1 MNVLKHGAVRYGLA
15 VLAALFAVFLRWL
28 FEPLIGSN
36 AAFITVFPAF
46 MIVAVT
52 LGSGPGLLGA
62 VVGVVLIEWFFLGP
76 VGIELDVAVLARATI
91 LLSTSAYVGWVSAR
105 LRTAR
110 AKADAEAAAA
120 RASSSA
126 LQQQVELI
134 DPARAEIIAQEMQR
148 IVRDR
153 EATAVSAAGTTG
165 EGLRRVPALV
175 GAGIAAL
182 GVIVLLGWVLDV
194 DGLKSVLPGLPTMKA
209 NTALCF
215 LLIGLALLLR
225 HRRKARLACSASLCT
240 LVGLTLAEYAAGW
253 DLRLDQFL
261 FQDAPD
267 PHTFYPGRMTP
278 VTALS
283 FAMSGVSLLLF
294 AVPRGRWLQ
303 QALALATGLVGLTG
317 VLGYLYDVKQLYQF
331 AGVAS
336 MALHTAA
343 GFVVLSVGL
352 LFARTDGLVR
362 VLSGAAPGSQL
373 ARRFLPVVIL
383 LPILLGWLHEAGER
397 SGVWGA
403 PVGAGLLVLMML
415 FSLLVVVWW
424 IAQTL
429 NRADAARRE
438 TEAQLRH
445 QSELMDH
452 ADEALIVREVG
463 GVIRFWNKGAAAL
476 YGWSAAEA
484 LGQRTHVLLRTE
496 GVRLE
501 EKDEQLLRTG
511 HWEGELTHTTR
522 DGRRVSVESRQTATH
537 TAAGHVLI
545 LESGRD
551 ITARKLAEDALRES
565 ETSVRRKLDSVLE
578 PEGDLG
584 VLELGDLMDTTAMQ
598 QLMDEFYE
606 VSRIPMAIIDLKGR
620 VLVGVGWQDICTR
633 FHRVNPDT
641 CKHCLESDLELSAG
655 LAAGEYRLYKCKNN
669 LWDMATPIFIG
680 GHQAGNIFTG
690 QFFFEEEIIDR
701 EQFKI
706 QARTYGFD
714 EQDYLAALDR
724 IPRLKRETLER
735 AMAFFLKL
743 ANMIAQ
749 LGYSN
754 VKLARLLAERDRLT
768 ETLRESESFYR
779 QTLESVPGMTFTTRP
794 DGYCDYQSQQWVE
807 FTGVPMSEHVG
818 DGWNKLLHPDDRPRA
833 YEAWCAAVEGRAPY
847 DLEYRVRNRD
857 GAYEWFK
864 VRARPIRDSEGT
876 IVRWFGTAINI
887 DSLIQA
893 QTEVRHLN
901 EQLEQR
907 VRERTAELESSN
919 RELEAFCYS
928 VSHDLRT
935 PLRSIDGF
943 SQAALEDYGERL
955 DDTGRDYLNRVR
967 NGCRHMDQLIDDLL
981 RLSRVT
987 RDQMRRESVD
997 LTALAQAAARQ
1008 LQEREPERHV
1018 DLRIAPGLSAIGD
1031 TRLLHTA
1038 LFNLLANAWK
1048 FTSKNPSPVIEVGRL
1063 VGSQQ
1068 SAVGSQ
1074 CPASTPVFFV
1084 RDNGVGFDMQ
1094 YANKLFNA
1102 FQRLHSVQEF
1112 PGTGIGLATVARVI
1126 RRHGGRIWVEAA
1138 VERGAT
1144 FYFTLEPGV
1153 EIAP

>member
-1 MNVLKHGAVRYGLA
+1 MNFIKHASVRYGLA
-15 VLAALFAVFLRWL
+15 VLASLLAVFLRWL
-28 FEPLIGSN
+28 LEPLIGTN

-46 MIVAVT
+46 MVVAVT
-52 LGSGPGLLGA
+52 LGAGPGLVGA
-62 VVGVVLIEWFFLGP
+62 ALGVVLIEWFFLGP
-76 VGIELDVAVLARATI
+76 IGIELDFAVLARATI
-91 LLSTSAYVGWVSAR
+91 LLSTSAYVGLVGTR
-105 LRTAR
+105 LRAAL
-110 AKADAEAAAA
+110 AKADAETAAA

-134 DPARAEIIAQEMQR
+134 DPARAQIIAQEMQR

-215 LLIGLALLLR
+215 LLIGLALLVLKRAEKGMPEREAAMPPEREAVPLR
-225 HRRKARLACSASLCT
+225 GAAFTPPEREAVPLRGAAFTPPEREAVPLHGASGAARLPEPGSAASLPERLSLLCT
-240 LVGLTLAEYAAGW
+240 GLVCVVAGLTVAEYATGL
-253 DLRLDQFL
+253 DFGLDQLL
-261 FQDAPD
+261 FRDVLD
-267 PHTFYPGRMTP
+267 EHTLYSGRMTP
-278 VTALS
+278 VTASCFVLVS
-283 FAMSGVSLLLF
+283 ASLLLL

-424 IAQTL
+424 IAQIL
-429 NRADAARRE
+429 NCADAARRE

-452 ADEALIVREVG
+452 ADEALIVREEG

-522 DGRRVSVESRQTATH
+522 DGRRVFVESRQTATH
-537 TAAGHVLI
+537 ADDGHLLI
-545 LESGRD
+545 LESDRD
-551 ITARKLAEDALRES
+551 ITARRQAEA
-565 ETSVRRKLDSVLE
+565 TVL
-578 PEGDLG
+578 
-584 VLELGDLMDTTAMQ
+584 
-598 QLMDEFYE
+598 QLND
-606 VSRIPMAIIDLKGR
+606 
-620 VLVGVGWQDICTR
+620 
-633 FHRVNPDT
+633 
-641 CKHCLESDLELSAG
+641 
-655 LAAGEYRLYKCKNN
+655 
-669 LWDMATPIFIG
+669 
-680 GHQAGNIFTG
+680 
-690 QFFFEEEIIDR
+690 
-701 EQFKI
+701 
-706 QARTYGFD
+706 
-714 EQDYLAALDR
+714 
-724 IPRLKRETLER
+724 
-735 AMAFFLKL
+735 
-743 ANMIAQ
+743 
-749 LGYSN
+749 
-754 VKLARLLAERDRLT
+754 
-768 ETLRESESFYR
+768 
-779 QTLESVPGMTFTTRP
+779 
-794 DGYCDYQSQQWVE
+794 
-807 FTGVPMSEHVG
+807 
-818 DGWNKLLHPDDRPRA
+818 
-833 YEAWCAAVEGRAPY
+833 
-847 DLEYRVRNRD
+847 
-857 GAYEWFK
+857 
-864 VRARPIRDSEGT
+864 
-876 IVRWFGTAINI
+876 
-887 DSLIQA
+887 
-893 QTEVRHLN
+893 
-901 EQLEQR
+901 QLEQR
-907 VRERTAELESSN
+907 VRERTAELESAN

-935 PLRSIDGF
+935 PLRTIDGF
-943 SQAALEDYGERL
+943 SQATLEDYGERL

-967 NGCRHMDQLIDDLL
+967 NGCRNMDQLIDDLL

-997 LTALAQAAARQ
+997 LTALAHAAVR
-1008 LQEREPERHV
+1008 LLHERDPERSV
-1018 DLRIAPGLSAIGD
+1018 DIRIAPGLSAVGD
-1031 TRLLHTA
+1031 TQLLHAA

-1048 FTSKNPSPVIEVGRL
+1048 FTSKNPAPVIEVGSGDGGQ
-1063 VGSQQ
+1063 GSSFAKATADRSGFRVQETGEN
-1068 SAVGSQ
+1068 AQ
-1074 CPASTPVFFV
+1074 CARPHDTPVFFV

-1112 PGTGIGLATVARVI
+1112 PGTGIGLATVARI
-1126 RRHGGRIWVEAA
+1126 IHRHGGRIWVEAA
-1138 VERGAT
+1138 IERGAT
-1144 FYFTLEPGV
+1144 FYFTLETGL
-1153 EIAP
+1153 ENSQ

>member
-1 MNVLKHGAVRYGLA
+1 MNFIKHASVRYGLA
-15 VLAALFAVFLRWL
+15 VLASLLAVFLRWL
-28 FEPLIGSN
+28 LEPLIGTN

-46 MIVAVT
+46 MVVAVT
-52 LGSGPGLLGA
+52 LGAGPGLVGA
-62 VVGVVLIEWFFLGP
+62 ALGVVLIEWFFLGP
-76 VGIELDVAVLARATI
+76 IGIELDFAVLARATI
-91 LLSTSAYVGWVSAR
+91 LLSTSAYVGLVGTR
-105 LRTAR
+105 LRAAL
-110 AKADAEAAAA
+110 AKADAETAAA

-153 EATAVSAAGTTG
+153 ETTAVSAAGTTG

-225 HRRKARLACSASLCT
+225 HRRKARIACSATLCT

-283 FAMSGVSLLLF
+283 FAMSGVSLLLL

-424 IAQTL
+424 IAQIL
-429 NRADAARRE
+429 NCADAARRE

-452 ADEALIVREVG
+452 ADEALIVREEG

-522 DGRRVSVESRQTATH
+522 DGRRVFVESRQTATH
-537 TAAGHVLI
+537 ADDGHLLI
-545 LESGRD
+545 LESDRD
-551 ITARKLAEDALRES
+551 ITARRQAEA
-565 ETSVRRKLDSVLE
+565 TVL
-578 PEGDLG
+578 
-584 VLELGDLMDTTAMQ
+584 
-598 QLMDEFYE
+598 QLND
-606 VSRIPMAIIDLKGR
+606 
-620 VLVGVGWQDICTR
+620 
-633 FHRVNPDT
+633 
-641 CKHCLESDLELSAG
+641 
-655 LAAGEYRLYKCKNN
+655 
-669 LWDMATPIFIG
+669 
-680 GHQAGNIFTG
+680 
-690 QFFFEEEIIDR
+690 
-701 EQFKI
+701 
-706 QARTYGFD
+706 
-714 EQDYLAALDR
+714 
-724 IPRLKRETLER
+724 
-735 AMAFFLKL
+735 
-743 ANMIAQ
+743 
-749 LGYSN
+749 
-754 VKLARLLAERDRLT
+754 
-768 ETLRESESFYR
+768 
-779 QTLESVPGMTFTTRP
+779 
-794 DGYCDYQSQQWVE
+794 
-807 FTGVPMSEHVG
+807 
-818 DGWNKLLHPDDRPRA
+818 
-833 YEAWCAAVEGRAPY
+833 
-847 DLEYRVRNRD
+847 
-857 GAYEWFK
+857 
-864 VRARPIRDSEGT
+864 
-876 IVRWFGTAINI
+876 
-887 DSLIQA
+887 
-893 QTEVRHLN
+893 
-901 EQLEQR
+901 QLEQR
-907 VRERTAELESSN
+907 VRERTAELESAN

-935 PLRSIDGF
+935 PLRTIDGF
-943 SQAALEDYGERL
+943 SQATLEDYGERL

-967 NGCRHMDQLIDDLL
+967 NGCRNMDQLIDDLL

-997 LTALAQAAARQ
+997 LTALAHAAVR
-1008 LQEREPERHV
+1008 LLHERDPERSV
-1018 DLRIAPGLSAIGD
+1018 DIRIAPGLSAVGD
-1031 TRLLHTA
+1031 TQLLHAA

-1048 FTSKNPSPVIEVGRL
+1048 FTSKNPAPVIEVGSGDGGQ
-1063 VGSQQ
+1063 GSSFAKATADRSGFRVQETGEN
-1068 SAVGSQ
+1068 AQ
-1074 CPASTPVFFV
+1074 CARPHDTPVFFV

-1112 PGTGIGLATVARVI
+1112 PGTGIGLATVARI
-1126 RRHGGRIWVEAA
+1126 IHRHGGRIWVEAA
-1138 VERGAT
+1138 IERGAT
-1144 FYFTLEPGV
+1144 FYFTLETGL
-1153 EIAP
+1153 ENSQ